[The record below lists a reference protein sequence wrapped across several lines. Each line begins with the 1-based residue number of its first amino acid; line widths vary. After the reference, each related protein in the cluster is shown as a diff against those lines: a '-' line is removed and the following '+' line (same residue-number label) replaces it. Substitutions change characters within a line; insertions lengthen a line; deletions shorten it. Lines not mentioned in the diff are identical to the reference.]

1 MGDTEMNTPSPKA
14 IELKDKVMAWL
25 QTQELAG
32 FDEDDLTQ
40 FLQTVLSEDTWKKAY
55 DNLLIDY
62 ELLKKELVKLKVKQA
77 VRENREKGV

>member
-40 FLQTVLSEDTWKKAY
+40 FLQTVLSENTWKKAY

>member
-1 MGDTEMNTPSPKA
+1 MGDTEMITPSPKA

-62 ELLKKELVKLKVKQA
+62 ELLKKELTKLKVKQA

>member
-62 ELLKKELVKLKVKQA
+62 ELLKKELTKLKVKQA